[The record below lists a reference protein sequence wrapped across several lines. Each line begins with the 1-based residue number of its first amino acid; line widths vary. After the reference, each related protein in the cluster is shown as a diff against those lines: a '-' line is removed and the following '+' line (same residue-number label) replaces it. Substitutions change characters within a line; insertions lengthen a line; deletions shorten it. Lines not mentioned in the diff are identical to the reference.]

1 MHLDNNRP
9 LASASSSSEISW
21 QWRAKRWF
29 IALYLLTIFLIIG
42 SKALFSLPGVHPGD
56 AHLVYNFNLVVLLLC
71 AIFAAFSEREWP
83 VWKRVLWII
92 ALWIVHGIMQLI
104 PFGIIAGKLTNGVV
118 ANPTIVSLILIIFVM
133 RRSRVFVEPSSADKK
148 INWYGIW

>member
-1 MHLDNNRP
+1 MQLNNNQS
-9 LASASSSSEISW
+9 LGSASPSSEIAW
-21 QWRAKRWF
+21 QWRPKRWF
-29 IALYLLTIFLIIG
+29 IASYLLTLFLIIG
-42 SKALFSLPGVHPGD
+42 SKAIFKLPGVHPGD
-56 AHLVYNFNLVVLLLC
+56 DHLVYNFNLVVLLLF

-92 ALWIVHGIMQLI
+92 GLWIVHGIMQLI
-104 PFGIIAGKLTNGVV
+104 PFGIITGKLTNGVV
-118 ANPTIVSLILIIFVM
+118 SNPTVVSIILIVFVM

>member
-1 MHLDNNRP
+1 MQLNNNQS
-9 LASASSSSEISW
+9 LGSASPSSEIVW
-21 QWRAKRWF
+21 QWRPKRWF
-29 IALYLLTIFLIIG
+29 IALYLLTLFLIIG
-42 SKALFSLPGVHPGD
+42 SKAIFKLPGVHPGD
-56 AHLVYNFNLVVLLLC
+56 AHLVYNLNLVVLLLF

-83 VWKRVLWII
+83 VWKRVLWIL
-92 ALWIVHGIMQLI
+92 ALWIVHGLMQLI

-133 RRSRVFVEPSSADKK
+133 RRSRFFVEPSSADKK

>member
-1 MHLDNNRP
+1 MHLNNNCSLGSTSP
-9 LASASSSSEISW
+9 SSEIVW
-21 QWRAKRWF
+21 QWRPQRWF
-29 IALYLLTIFLIIG
+29 IALYLLTLFLIIG
-42 SKALFSLPGVHPGD
+42 SKVIFSLPGVHPGD
-56 AHLVYNFNLVVLLLC
+56 AHLVYNFNVVVLLLL

-92 ALWIVHGIMQLI
+92 ALWIVHGLMQII

-133 RRSRVFVEPSSADKK
+133 RRSRVFVKPASADKK

>member
-1 MHLDNNRP
+1 MHLDNKRP

-56 AHLVYNFNLVVLLLC
+56 AHLVYNFNLVVLLLF

-92 ALWIVHGIMQLI
+92 ALWIVHGLMQII
-104 PFGIIAGKLTNGVV
+104 PFGIITGRLTKDVV
-118 ANPTIVSLILIIFVM
+118 TNPTVVSIILMFFVM

-148 INWYGIW
+148 GRWRGIW